1 METKDRNRASG
12 KSRQAAT
19 GAGRQAKQPASRKQP
34 ASQKQTPEARR
45 QAQQQAQRRRAAEQR
60 KAAEQEQLWARQ
72 HQQAVQAQQPRQS
85 QPLPEEE
92 VHRPAPSQ
100 ERHAAPEQTGA
111 RTSGGGVRRQAKAAA
126 GRAAADQ
133 SEVPAADK
141 TKTVPTRRKVRKP
154 SSNGPAVIYTQP
166 APFNLNRLLIQ
177 LLSITAVVLALTL
190 GLSIF
195 FKVEVITVSGADTY
209 SEWAVRDASGIMEG
223 DSLLTFSRARAG
235 ARIQA
240 ELPYVDDVRFGIKL
254 PNTVIIDIVE
264 LEVVYAIQ
272 STDGYWWFITSE
284 GRVVEQTDSATANGY
299 TQILGVEIQPPVA
312 NEMAVAEADPVTDAT
327 AATDAAGATE
337 ATEEPLGTIP
347 VATTNA
353 QRLQV
358 ALQILQ
364 ALESNDIVG
373 EVASVDV
380 TDLSDMELW
389 YGNRYQ
395 VELGDT
401 SRLEYKIAAMQDV
414 ILQLSDYEMG
424 VLDVS
429 FSIWTDR
436 VEFAPFE
443 D

>member
-1 METKDRNRASG
+1 METKDRNRGSGKPRQASSGSSRTAKASG
-12 KSRQAAT
+12 SK
-19 GAGRQAKQPASRKQP
+19 
-34 ASQKQTPEARR
+34 KQTPEARR
-45 QAQQQAQRRRAAEQR
+45 QAAQQAQRRRAAAQR
-60 KAAEQEQLWARQ
+60 KAAEQEQLWAQ
-72 HQQAVQAQQPRQS
+72 QNQQAVQAQQTRQT

-100 ERHAAPEQTGA
+100 DRHAAPEQPAAEGT
-111 RTSGGGVRRQAKAAA
+111 RRRAKATAENPAAEQGEAAAAEQAKAA
-126 GRAAADQ
+126 
-133 SEVPAADK
+133 
-141 TKTVPTRRKVRKP
+141 PTRRTIRKP
-154 SSNGPAVIYTQP
+154 KSNAPAVIYTQP

-209 SEWAVRDASGIMEG
+209 SEWAVREASGIQVG

-235 ARIQA
+235 AKIQA

-272 STDGYWWFITSE
+272 STDGQWWFITSE
-284 GRVVEQTDSATANGY
+284 GRVVEQTDKATANGY
-299 TQILGVEIQPPVA
+299 TKIQGVFIQPPVA
-312 NEMAVAEADPVTDAT
+312 NEMAVAEADPAIDAT
-327 AATDAAGATE
+327 APTDAAGATE
-337 ATEEPLGTIP
+337 ATEAPLGTIP

-364 ALESNDIVG
+364 ALEDNDIVG
-373 EVASVDV
+373 EVASVNV

-389 YGNRYQ
+389 YGVRYR

-401 SRLEYKIAAMQDV
+401 SRLDYKIACMQDV